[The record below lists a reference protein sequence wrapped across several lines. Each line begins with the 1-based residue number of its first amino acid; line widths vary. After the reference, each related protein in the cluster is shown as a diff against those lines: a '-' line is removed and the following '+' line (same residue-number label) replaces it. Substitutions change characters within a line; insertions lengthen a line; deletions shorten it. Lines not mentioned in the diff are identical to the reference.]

1 MIFNCYV
8 SQQQYSWDCD
18 VWHNRHLDL
27 KIRVLTLSF
36 SLFYEDGQH
45 LPSVL
50 QFYHTETGTDSKEI
64 FAAALPTLLD
74 EIICFPGESDH
85 TETDRR

>member
-27 KIRVLTLSF
+27 KIRVLTALISSNSENISF
-36 SLFYEDGQH
+36 VGFLKPKTAENSNWRFG
-45 LPSVL
+45 
-50 QFYHTETGTDSKEI
+50 I
-64 FAAALPTLLD
+64 LL
-74 EIICFPGESDH
+74 IG
-85 TETDRR
+85 

>member
-27 KIRVLTLSF
+27 KIRVLTARA
-36 SLFYEDGQH
+36 SLLRSNARE
-45 LPSVL
+45 
-50 QFYHTETGTDSKEI
+50 
-64 FAAALPTLLD
+64 TLLCLKKND
-74 EIICFPGESDH
+74 KTVSHNMKATGKTTRIA
-85 TETDRR
+85 